1 MTTQTNKTAFPV
13 ELRERIVSGQC
24 APLPIPLRG
33 IEMREFVSRECGA
46 TAFSTG
52 TATFQP
58 KSELPYHTHRCSE
71 VIAILSGEAAVA
83 VEGRTYRLTPYDCI
97 HIPAGI
103 AHRVAPA
110 ARAPMVALYAFASAV
125 PVRDFV
131 IDGFRV
137 ADCGYGQ
144 PQQTD
149 PEYIRR
155 FAAAEV
161 YELSEGA
168 FFRDLFAA
176 RFGAVGICGG
186 YGVFRP
192 GASLPCHFHEF
203 DESITIVSGKAVCLV
218 EGNRH
223 ELSGF
228 DTAFVPVGRV
238 HRFLN
243 HSKEDMAMIWV
254 YAGSEPERTI
264 VDASYC
270 SGEAQW
276 PGGTGI
282 D

>member
-1 MTTQTNKTAFPV
+1 MTAQDPQTDSPTFV
-13 ELRERIVSGQC
+13 RERIVSGRC

-33 IEMREFVSRECGA
+33 IELREFVSSECGA

-58 KSELPYHTHRCSE
+58 ASELPYHTHRCSE
-71 VIAILSGEAAVA
+71 VITILSGEAVVA
-83 VEGRTYRLTPYDCI
+83 AEGRTYQLAPYDCI
-97 HIPAGI
+97 HMPAGI

-110 ARAPMVALYAFASAV
+110 AGSSMVALYAFATAV
-125 PVRDFV
+125 PSREFV
-131 IDGFRV
+131 NDAFRV
-137 ADCGYGQ
+137 VDRGYGQ
-144 PQQTD
+144 PRPAD

-176 RFGAVGICGG
+176 RFGAAGICGG

-192 GASLPCHFHEF
+192 GASLPCHFHRF
-203 DESITIVSGKAVCLV
+203 DESITIVSGEAVCLV
-218 EGNRH
+218 EGNLYG
-223 ELSGF
+223 LSGP

-243 HSKEDMAMIWV
+243 RSDKDMAMIWV
-254 YAGSEPERTI
+254 YAGSEPERTV
-264 VDASYC
+264 VDPGYC

-276 PGGTGI
+276 NGGAQ
-282 D
+282 

>member
-1 MTTQTNKTAFPV
+1 MTTQGNTTTSPP
-13 ELRERIVSGQC
+13 ELRERIASGRC
-24 APLPIPLRG
+24 APLPVGLRG
-33 IEMREFVSRECGA
+33 IELREFVSRECGA

-52 TATFQP
+52 TATFKP
-58 KSELPYHTHRCSE
+58 ESELPYHTHGFSE
-71 VIAILSGEAAVA
+71 VVVILSGEAIVA

-97 HIPAGI
+97 HIPARI

-110 ARAPMVALYAFASAV
+110 VGGPMVALYAYASAT
-125 PVRDFV
+125 PARDFV
-131 IDGFRV
+131 SDSFRV
-137 ADCGYGQ
+137 TDCGYGQ

-149 PEYIRR
+149 PEFILR

-192 GASLPCHFHEF
+192 GASLPCHFHKF

-223 ELSGF
+223 ELSSF

-243 HSKEDMAMIWV
+243 SSDEDMAMIWV

-270 SGEAQW
+270 SGEAEW
-276 PGGTGI
+276 PGSGR